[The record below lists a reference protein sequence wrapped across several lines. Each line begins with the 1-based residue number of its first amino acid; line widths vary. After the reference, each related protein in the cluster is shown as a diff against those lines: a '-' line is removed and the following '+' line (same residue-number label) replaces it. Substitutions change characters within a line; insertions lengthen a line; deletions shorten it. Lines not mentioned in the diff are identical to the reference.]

1 MVRRNLANE
10 VSGIQERV
18 LSEGLGMKLGEEIKK
33 TGEVTE
39 KVRGRP
45 IKATQDFD
53 GITAW
58 RREDNPNEINPPKGL
73 SRRKEEKEVDA
84 KIPVSGT
91 DNVYY
96 MEDYKGTAKGNV
108 QSGVDKRLGRIRKVR

>member
-10 VSGIQERV
+10 VSGIQDRV
-18 LSEGLGMKLGEEIKK
+18 LSEGLGMKLGKKIKK

-39 KVRGRP
+39 EVRGRP
-45 IKATQDFD
+45 IKATQDFG

-58 RREDNPNEINPPKGL
+58 RREDNPDEINSPKGL
-73 SRRKEEKEVDA
+73 SSQREIGTRT
-84 KIPVSGT
+84 PVSDTG
-91 DNVYY
+91 NVHY
-96 MEDYKGTAKGNV
+96 MEDYRGTAEGNV